1 MDPKSELVRLLEERS
16 LSHPERRQR
25 RLRRIPGPVITAAL
39 EKSWQHCGSPDPLT
53 LTRDEYV
60 ALSLGWLPGELEQLL
75 QFFESKGRSRADIK
89 LTPVRIIDRSPSGA
103 K

>member
-1 MDPKSELVRLLEERS
+1 MLLEERT
-16 LSHPERRQR
+16 LSHRERRQR
-25 RLRRIPGPVITAAL
+25 RLRRIPGPVVMAAP
-39 EKSWQHCGSPDPLT
+39 EKGWQHRHRSDPLT

-75 QFFESKGRSRADIK
+75 QFFESKGRSRADIT
-89 LTPVRIIDRSPSGA
+89 LTPVRIIDKSPSGA